1 MLSDDLVVFEGR
13 HKDLRMPV
21 RARTGLACDILTQCN
36 SKALDKKM
44 ADATATPVHAPGGG
58 ESGVPSFLLIEDD
71 VRGFVDMATM
81 MITRCVTPARHIVL
95 LKMDRVGAL
104 FEVLK
109 RGVSFADAVHKKNDG
124 KGTALRCLVVFSRTL
139 GLDVYVLASS
149 DGVDDD
155 IRGVRGDGVATCEG
169 SQIRVHFPPFNSSVE
184 DSRLATLASNP
195 PRALVVARMTARPL
209 PTKLFVML
217 RPDVTLV
224 YGGERHGFWARLAN
238 QSWSAGV
245 IRLTCSKW
253 RFPEGASVAVCL
265 QDGDLAPKQPTPG
278 GHSGF
283 LLGGLSWWL
292 PVDSPLTYHH
302 KRKRAALFYRTLRR
316 LSSTLRAHPAPPAP
330 QGAGPDREKI
340 LDLLVAGPGPPMAMM
355 AAGKPGLV
363 SPRRTP

>member
-1 MLSDDLVVFEGR
+1 
-13 HKDLRMPV
+13 
-21 RARTGLACDILTQCN
+21 
-36 SKALDKKM
+36 
-44 ADATATPVHAPGGG
+44 
-58 ESGVPSFLLIEDD
+58 LIEDD

-95 LKMDRVGAL
+95 LKMDRVGVL

-149 DGVDDD
+149 DGFDDD

-169 SQIRVHFPPFNSSVE
+169 SQIRVHFPPFNSCVE

-316 LSSTLRAHPAPPAP
+316 LSSTLMAHPAPPVP